1 MRYLARRYQLQ
12 VIQPYN
18 REPEV
23 QGWEEVNLNGQRH
36 VRYFN
41 ADEPWP
47 NADWFEDFWGCSQ
60 TLPGFD
66 WDSNWGDTPGIDAHS
81 PHPAPRR
88 IPVMTDTA
96 EGDTAGVVR
105 QGWQRSRQVRQQA
118 TRKVAQ
124 VARNIPAAWQA
135 ACRELNR

>member
-1 MRYLARRYQLQ
+1 MPYLARRYQIK
-12 VIQPYN
+12 VIQPRS

-41 ADEPWP
+41 ADESWP
-47 NADWFEDFWGCSQ
+47 DADWFEDFWGCSQ
-60 TLPGFD
+60 SLPDFD
-66 WDSNWGDTPGIDAHS
+66 WGNEWGSVAGID
-81 PHPAPRR
+81 PAPRR
-88 IPVMTDTA
+88 IQVITDDD
-96 EGDTAGVVR
+96 GDAAGVAR
-105 QGWQRSRQVRQQA
+105 QGWQRSRQVLQQA

>member
-1 MRYLARRYQLQ
+1 MHYLARRYQIK
-12 VIQPYN
+12 VMPPHS
-18 REPEV
+18 RKPEV

-41 ADEPWP
+41 ADESWP
-47 NADWFEDFWGCSQ
+47 NAEWFEDFWGGSQ
-60 TLPGFD
+60 PFPNLD
-66 WDSNWGDTPGIDAHS
+66 WGNEWGNVAEIGAHS
-81 PHPAPRR
+81 PSSAPRR
-88 IPVMTDTA
+88 IQIIADDDGNA
-96 EGDTAGVVR
+96 AGGAR
-105 QGWQRSRQVRQQA
+105 QSWQRSRQVLQQA